1 MSAAE
6 QLRDQVLAVCAA
18 TRGLD
23 DVEIEWALTDA
34 LTAIIIRNA
43 VNADDA
49 TMRIND
55 AARTMHAEA
64 GRYKGSRWMVPSF
77 KPRAT

>member
-6 QLRDQVLAVCAA
+6 QLRDQVLAVALRRVVWTMWKSA
-18 TRGLD
+18 
-23 DVEIEWALTDA
+23 ALTDA